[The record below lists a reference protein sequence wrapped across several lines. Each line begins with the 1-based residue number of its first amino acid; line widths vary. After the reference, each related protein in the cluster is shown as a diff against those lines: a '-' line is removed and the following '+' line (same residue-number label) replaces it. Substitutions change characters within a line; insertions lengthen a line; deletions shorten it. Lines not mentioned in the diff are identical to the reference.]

1 MLTKESKTQGE
12 ITSKIKE
19 WEGTEVFLNLS
30 LNFRKNVNVI
40 HLLFQTYLLSIYYV
54 LNTILAPKIW

>member
-30 LNFRKNVNVI
+30 LNF
-40 HLLFQTYLLSIYYV
+40 
-54 LNTILAPKIW
+54 